1 MINDSNLILSP
12 ELLSQESEIYRRQK
26 ILFVLIDI
34 LFVSSKS
41 YLLLLYHRYFS
52 DFQFN
57 YFNCFS
63 SFI

>member
-34 LFVSSKS
+34 LFVS
-41 YLLLLYHRYFS
+41 
-52 DFQFN
+52 
-57 YFNCFS
+57 
-63 SFI
+63 